1 MKKKYRL
8 ILLDTGYE
16 VKEFDEKVDIY
27 VNKDSKWEIKKH
39 DIDDIGHGGAVLSII
54 LRDNPQESYAV
65 FKAIE
70 SSTESNLE
78 TIISAL
84 EYIYSN
90 IECDFIQM
98 SFGVRAF
105 DGRLLN
111 ICQKLYEERRI
122 IIISAFDNSGA
133 MSFPAAFP
141 FVIGVSGNP
150 YLRLKNEFVTNEGNI
165 VDVYA
170 KSGRQIVASRNTTG
184 RIIEQ
189 GNSFAASYVSSA
201 LLKSEKKI
209 ETKLEAMRIINS
221 DYSQMKEIDHKTI
234 LGTKAVAFPLNK
246 EMYSLINYYSLLKI
260 DLVDIYD
267 VKYSS
272 NVGRI
277 LNDFEKK
284 VSFSVKNIEDCDWDS
299 FETMIIG
306 HVREL
311 GNILRRNIKKE
322 LLQACLEHGKNVYC
336 FDRYETE
343 EYYQKFI
350 EAGLILE
357 CADHYMFRY
366 NDGRLY
372 QIKTPIMSVLGTS
385 KKQGKFTLQLQIMRI
400 LKSKGVNVGM
410 LGTEPNSKLFGCEG
424 MVPLGYDS
432 YSSKL
437 TSDQIIQVINN
448 ELHGIDMM
456 DKDVI
461 ITGGQSGVLPKV
473 HFNLGHINTTQIS
486 FILGTM
492 PDGVILS
499 FSADDDLDYIEQ
511 AIKLIEALT
520 SSKVFLLALYAFR
533 TEYDYVI
540 NSSKVRLND
549 EEIECIRNRVKE
561 RLKIEVV
568 VSGEEKYDEVI
579 FEEIVKY
586 YCE

>member
-16 VKEFDEKVDIY
+16 INNCDKEVDIY
-27 VNKDSKWEIKKH
+27 VNEDSNWIKKRH

-54 LRDNPQESYAV
+54 LRENPQESYAV

-70 SSTESNLE
+70 SATESNLE

-90 IECDFIQM
+90 IKCDFIQM

-105 DGRLLN
+105 DNRLLN
-111 ICQKLYEERRI
+111 ICHKLYEDKKV

-133 MSFPAAFP
+133 MSYPAAFP

-150 YLRLKNEFVTNEGNI
+150 YLRLKNDFITNEGNI

-170 KSGRQIVASRNTTG
+170 KSGRQIVSSRNTTG

-201 LLKSEKKI
+201 LIKYEKKI
-209 ETKLEAMRIINS
+209 ETKLEAMHILNP
-221 DYSQMKEIDHKTI
+221 DYSQKKENAYKTV
-234 LGTKAVAFPLNK
+234 LGTKAVGFPLNK
-246 EMYSLINYYSLLKI
+246 EMYSLINYHSLLMI
-260 DLVDIYD
+260 DLIDIYD

-272 NVGRI
+272 NLGRS
-277 LNDFEKK
+277 LNDFENK
-284 VSFSVKNIEDCDWDS
+284 VTFLVKNIEDCDWDS

-311 GNILRRNIKKE
+311 GYILRRNVKKE

-343 EYYQKFI
+343 EYYQRFS

-357 CADHYMFRY
+357 CADHYEFSY

-372 QIKTPIMSVLGTS
+372 QIKTPILSVLGTS
-385 KKQGKFTLQLQIMRI
+385 KKQGKFTLQLQIMRL
-400 LKSKGVNVGM
+400 LKNKGVDVGM
-410 LGTEPNSKLFGCEG
+410 LGTEPNSKLFGCER

-432 YSSKL
+432 YISKL
-437 TSDQIIQVINN
+437 TSNQIIQVVNN
-448 ELHGIDMM
+448 ELHKIDMM

-461 ITGGQSGVLPKV
+461 LTGGQSGVLPKV
-473 HFNLGHINTTQIS
+473 HFNIGHINTTQIPY
-486 FILGTM
+486 ILGTM
-492 PDGVILS
+492 PDGIILS
-499 FSADDDLDYIEQ
+499 FSVDDDLDYIEQ
-511 AIKLIEALT
+511 TIKLIEALT
-520 SSKVFLLALYAFR
+520 SSKVFLLALYAFK

-540 NSSKVRLND
+540 NSSKVRLD
-549 EEIECIRNRVKE
+549 DREIEKIRKSVKDRLGLRV
-561 RLKIEVV
+561 I
-568 VSGEEKYDEVI
+568 VSGEEKYDEVLL
-579 FEEIVKY
+579 EEIVKY